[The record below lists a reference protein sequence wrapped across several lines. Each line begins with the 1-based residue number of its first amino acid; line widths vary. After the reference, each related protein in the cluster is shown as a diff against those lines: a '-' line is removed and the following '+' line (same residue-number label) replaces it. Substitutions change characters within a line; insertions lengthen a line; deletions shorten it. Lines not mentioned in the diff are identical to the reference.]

1 MERKITL
8 MVFVVATLLT
18 SGLTLPIQPA
28 FATSVLY
35 GIDGS
40 GGAPSTL
47 YIIDKT
53 SGAFA
58 PVGVGIG
65 ALGCGSM
72 DFDPATGIL
81 WAICQDG
88 AGGFVLITIDETTGA
103 LTSSVPV
110 TGSIASILTG
120 GGGGGGV
127 MDVSFRNGDSTLYV
141 TTLVSAGGGPSMVD
155 LHTITLTGVS
165 TLVGNLITTGTP
177 GNGIAFDL
185 TDTFLFHQDII
196 SFNDLSQVTG
206 FETLIAPTINAPP
219 ISSGGRNNAMDVDP
233 DTGILY
239 ASTNDGSFGSGPNYL
254 STVDTTFGIVT
265 PVGIGTPTVSGLDA
279 IAFLPEE
286 DDLEDCSVHVEWDNP
301 TSITSPTEPTGN
313 PTVLK
318 SDCPEG
324 TFNEQVDATLECGVT
339 PDNGNGAAP
348 LCRIV
353 VPNFID
359 ELDLKIIQIDI
370 AFTGSPTPSMQP
382 IVTCFDPTHDQ
393 GQDPGTLIYEGSVN
407 SAIQTVYYEFE
418 CRPNPDSETII
429 IQLDSNVILVEI
441 WTKSF
446 NDQPVGGTFIPI
458 DQSALLLAGVQ
469 SISMWMIPV
478 VIAGAGIGVIVIKR
492 RS

>member
-1 MERKITL
+1 

-185 TDTFLFHQDII
+185 TDLLFHSD
-196 SFNDLSQVTG
+196 SS
-206 FETLIAPTINAPP
+206 TLNLLDQTSGTATPLAPTTNLPP
-219 ISSGGRNNAMDVDP
+219 ITPTGRNNAMDFEP
-233 DTGILY
+233 GTGILF
-239 ASTNDGSFGSGPNYL
+239 ASTNDGAGPGGGGPTGPNYL
-254 STVDTTFGIVT
+254 SIVDTATGDTI
-265 PVGIGTPTVSGLDA
+265 PVGLTVTGLDA
-279 IAFLPEE
+279 IAFLP
-286 DDLEDCSVHVEWDNP
+286 DSV
-301 TSITSPTEPTGN
+301 T
-313 PTVLK
+313 
-318 SDCPEG
+318 
-324 TFNEQVDATLECGVT
+324 
-339 PDNGNGAAP
+339 
-348 LCRIV
+348 
-353 VPNFID
+353 
-359 ELDLKIIQIDI
+359 
-370 AFTGSPTPSMQP
+370 
-382 IVTCFDPTHDQ
+382 
-393 GQDPGTLIYEGSVN
+393 
-407 SAIQTVYYEFE
+407 
-418 CRPNPDSETII
+418 
-429 IQLDSNVILVEI
+429 
-441 WTKSF
+441 
-446 NDQPVGGTFIPI
+446 VGGSDVSINT
-458 DQSALLLAGVQ
+458 SALLLAGVQ

-478 VIAGAGIGVIVIKR
+478 VIAGIGIGIFVIKR
-492 RS
+492 RN